1 MKINITARKFTISK
15 DLAQFVRDKLS
26 KISKYDNQIN
36 SIDVI
41 LLKESR
47 AEKVEIIATSKNDSY
62 IIKCYSSAFE
72 KTILMAFNN
81 LKIQIAKTKNKH

>member
-1 MKINITARKFTISK
+1 MNINITSRKFTISK
-15 DLAQFVRDKLS
+15 DLEKFVIDKLS
-26 KISKYDNQIN
+26 KITKYDNQIN
-36 SIDVI
+36 SIKVV

-62 IIKCYSSAFE
+62 IIKCYSSSFE

-81 LKIQIAKTKNKH
+81 LKIQIAKTKRKH